1 MNDENEII
9 VLHPDAGEK
18 NQAADWL
25 AKLDRGLTA
34 EERSAFEAWLAED
47 PRNRDAIKAAAA
59 FWYGLNAP
67 LSQLRKYRMERGAGA
82 SSAFTAKGVYSL
94 MATAVRRPVLVISLA
109 ALLAFGVVELG
120 LMRAPVQSGYYSTS
134 IGESRMISLADG
146 SSVTLNTNSILEQD
160 FSRKQRVIRL
170 VSGEAVFDVAHDK
183 SRPFLVYAADGV
195 IRAVGTKFAVRLEPD
210 NVRVTVTEGRVEMQ
224 RRAVN
229 GGDGRAL
236 AVANSTIA
244 VAAVHDENMLRAAPV
259 LLQQGEAGEIDR
271 VEGASKQAVSER
283 DMAERLSWVNGQ
295 LVFYDRELQSV
306 IAEVARYTPVT
317 IQIED
322 DALRTRRITGIIQIG
337 DVSVMLDTIEQ
348 SLGVRAEEVSPN
360 LIYLSTG

>member
-1 MNDENEII
+1 
-9 VLHPDAGEK
+9 
-18 NQAADWL
+18 
-25 AKLDRGLTA
+25 
-34 EERSAFEAWLAED
+34 
-47 PRNRDAIKAAAA
+47 
-59 FWYGLNAP
+59 
-67 LSQLRKYRMERGAGA
+67 MERGAGA